1 MKYLIDKMKDKDWN
15 EVASI
20 YLEGINTR
28 MATFQRDIPTWEQW
42 NSAHIVSC
50 RLVATVGDK
59 IAGWVALSPTSSR
72 CVYAGVAE
80 VSVYVGNEYRGMGIG
95 RALLDKVIEL
105 SEKNGFW
112 TLQSGIIKDNICSIE
127 LHRKCGF
134 REIGYREKVGKMPDG
149 TWHDVVLMER
159 RSKTVG
165 CD

>member
-1 MKYLIDKMKDKDWN
+1 MKYLIDKMEDKDWN

-20 YLEGINTR
+20 YLEGINTG

-50 RLVATVGDK
+50 RIVARVEDK

-80 VSVYVGNEYRGMGIG
+80 VSVYVGEEYRGMGIG

-105 SEKNGFW
+105 SEENGFW
-112 TLQSGIIKDNICSIE
+112 TLQSGIIKGNFSSIE
-127 LHRKCGF
+127 LHKKCGF
-134 REIGYREKVGKMPDG
+134 REIGFRERVGKMPDG

-165 CD
+165 PD